1 MSPNSSETHLE
12 CALIRPDVQC
22 KSMGVIGDEGLRED
36 EAAAACRPGDEM
48 LKKKGKQVRHK
59 NRSWRGANKI
69 RGQHGQKEKGGR

>member
-1 MSPNSSETHLE
+1 
-12 CALIRPDVQC
+12 
-22 KSMGVIGDEGLRED
+22 MGVIGDEGLRED